1 MWLSYLIAML
11 AISTL
16 HVAATIW
23 QTSRSGVRL
32 WKANPFV
39 VLLLRLELPDGNP
52 ASLDDEGRVP
62 REILD
67 QKVVLLCEK
76 ERGWSLSV
84 ERDWNVSTTYG
95 CFLASHF
102 TYDHRTMNT
111 ELPVRSAVLKHCTG
125 GLVVRWVTTS
135 ESPLLYVFVFLLA
148 P

>member
-23 QTSRSGVRL
+23 QTSRSGVRP
-32 WKANPFV
+32 WKANPIV
-39 VLLLRLELPDGNP
+39 ALLLRLELPDGKP

-67 QKVVLLCEK
+67 QKIALSCEE

-84 ERDWNVSTTYG
+84 ERDWNLSTTYVYS
-95 CFLASHF
+95 LSSHF
-102 TYDHRTMNT
+102 TYDHRTTNT
-111 ELPVRSAVLKHCTG
+111 EFPPRSAICHGT
-125 GLVVRWVTTS
+125 VTSTS
-135 ESPLLYVFVFLLA
+135 RSFKQR
-148 P
+148 